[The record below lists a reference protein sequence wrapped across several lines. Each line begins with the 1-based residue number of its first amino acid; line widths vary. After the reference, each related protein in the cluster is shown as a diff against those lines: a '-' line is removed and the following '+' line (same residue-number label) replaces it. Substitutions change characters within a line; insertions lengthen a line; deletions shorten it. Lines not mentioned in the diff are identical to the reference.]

1 MARIKGRSAKASLVF
16 HDGTSMVVINKGSPF
31 NVEDRFEQ
39 KLIDAGVI
47 DGEAKKTS
55 EDQPIKADS
64 AGQSEPAPAQDVAP

>member
-16 HDGTSMVVINKGSPF
+16 HDGTSMVVINKGGPY
-31 NVEDRFEQ
+31 NVDERFEQ

-47 DGEAKKTS
+47 DGEPRKAL

-64 AGQSEPAPAQDVAP
+64 AGQTEPAPEVEQAP